1 MPNVTQTQTHTMPTP
16 LFLRITDV
24 IPTETHC
31 VPRSNRYPYNSLAW
45 WFFRKFSIFLKW
57 PSMYSL
63 KWLHLYRLPV
73 RQTYQRK
80 CFRLILLWKCGSF
93 RDSRITDTP
102 RSCIVYAVRPYS
114 WGLYSIRARVWSI
127 SVVYRV
133 GVFHNLHRINERGST
148 LLFITNNPIGVSGG
162 YRLQIWKT

>member
-1 MPNVTQTQTHTMPTP
+1 MISGIVSNRTTSMGTPLRWFRILPTP

-31 VPRSNRYPYNSLAW
+31 VPHSNRYPYNSLAW

-63 KWLHLYRLPV
+63 KWLLLYRLPV

-80 CFRLILLWKCGSF
+80 CFRFLLWECGSF
-93 RDSRITDTP
+93 LSQGITK
-102 RSCIVYAVRPYS
+102 YAYARALYMLYAPYS

-127 SVVYRV
+127 SVVYLASV
-133 GVFHNLHRINERGST
+133 LPQPS
-148 LLFITNNPIGVSGG
+148 
-162 YRLQIWKT
+162 